1 MWFIT
6 LLHVPFI
13 FGWYYWKQILPL
25 QATHWSSFN
34 ITSFESICTLW
45 LFWDFKNSIV
55 YKAIFLLCCF
65 SVYKLGSLRIFINLY
80 LLIRIIRFK
89 EFVACLWLKESL
101 SRIWCSFYCSP
112 EIISALELLTQILTR
127 GGLQPTLWPFVAN
140 KDTICIFLN
149 YVIVCIDFVAL
160 FGQNVIYL
168 CEVF

>member
-6 LLHVPFI
+6 LLHMPFI

-25 QATHWSSFN
+25 QATYWSSFN

-101 SRIWCSFYCSP
+101 SRIWCSFYSSP
-112 EIISALELLTQILTR
+112 EIIGALKLLSQILTR

-149 YVIVCIDFVAL
+149 YIC
-160 FGQNVIYL
+160 
-168 CEVF
+168 